1 LALTRLANAAAL
13 FLHVL
18 PTPLRGY
25 CFAVRQNERQLP
37 YGSGKSKGEV
47 SMVKKQGVYDACKAK
62 VLAIQE
68 AYDEFVNTVEEYKAL
83 LTSLIEDSDPND
95 VDDKHLLV
103 VANLQRNT
111 TNGLINTLDT
121 DIHDDLT
128 RLSDR
133 VIRFKHWE
141 DGLFV

>member
-1 LALTRLANAAAL
+1 
-13 FLHVL
+13 
-18 PTPLRGY
+18 
-25 CFAVRQNERQLP
+25 
-37 YGSGKSKGEV
+37 
-47 SMVKKQGVYDACKAK
+47 MVKKEGVYHACKAK

-68 AYDEFVNTVEEYKAL
+68 AYDEFVNAAEEYKAL
-83 LTSLIEDSDPND
+83 LTTLIDDSDPD
-95 VDDKHLLV
+95 DAEDKHLLV

>member
-1 LALTRLANAAAL
+1 
-13 FLHVL
+13 
-18 PTPLRGY
+18 
-25 CFAVRQNERQLP
+25 
-37 YGSGKSKGEV
+37 
-47 SMVKKQGVYDACKAK
+47 MVKKQGVYNDCRAQ

-68 AYDEFVNTVEEYKAL
+68 AYDAFVNTVEEYKTL
-83 LTSLIEDSDPND
+83 LSKLIEESDPND
-95 VDDKHLLV
+95 ADDKHLLV
-103 VANLQRNT
+103 IANLQRNT

>member
-1 LALTRLANAAAL
+1 M
-13 FLHVL
+13 
-18 PTPLRGY
+18 
-25 CFAVRQNERQLP
+25 
-37 YGSGKSKGEV
+37 KGEAK
-47 SMVKKQGVYDACKAK
+47 MVKKQGVYDACKAK
-62 VLAIQE
+62 VVDIQE
-68 AYDEFVNTVEEYKAL
+68 AYDEFVNEIEEYKGL
-83 LTSLIEDSDPND
+83 LTKLIAECDPND
-95 VDDKHLLV
+95 EQDKHLLV

>member
-1 LALTRLANAAAL
+1 
-13 FLHVL
+13 
-18 PTPLRGY
+18 
-25 CFAVRQNERQLP
+25 
-37 YGSGKSKGEV
+37 
-47 SMVKKQGVYDACKAK
+47 MVKKQGVYDACKIQ
-62 VLAIQE
+62 VLAIQQ
-68 AYDEFVNTVEEYKAL
+68 AYDEFVNAVEEYKAL
-83 LTSLIEDSDPND
+83 LSKLIEESDPND
-95 VDDKHLLV
+95 AEDQHLLV

-111 TNGLINTLDT
+111 ANGLINTLDT

>member
-1 LALTRLANAAAL
+1 MAATA
-13 FLHVL
+13 
-18 PTPLRGY
+18 T
-25 CFAVRQNERQLP
+25 Q
-37 YGSGKSKGEV
+37 SGKSKGEAE
-47 SMVKKQGVYDACKAK
+47 MVKKQGVYDACKAK
-62 VLAIQE
+62 VVDIQE
-68 AYDEFVNTVEEYKAL
+68 AYDEFVNAIEEYKGL
-83 LTSLIEDSDPND
+83 LTKLIEECDPND
-95 VDDKHLLV
+95 EQDKHLLV

>member
-1 LALTRLANAAAL
+1 
-13 FLHVL
+13 
-18 PTPLRGY
+18 
-25 CFAVRQNERQLP
+25 
-37 YGSGKSKGEV
+37 
-47 SMVKKQGVYDACKAK
+47 MVKKQGIYDACKTK
-62 VLAIQE
+62 VLTIQE
-68 AYDEFVNTVEEYKAL
+68 AYDEFVNSVEEYKAL
-83 LTSLIEDSDPND
+83 LTRLIEDSDPND
-95 VDDKHLLV
+95 ADDKHLLV
-103 VANLQRNT
+103 VANSQRNT

>member
-1 LALTRLANAAAL
+1 
-13 FLHVL
+13 
-18 PTPLRGY
+18 
-25 CFAVRQNERQLP
+25 
-37 YGSGKSKGEV
+37 
-47 SMVKKQGVYDACKAK
+47 M
-62 VLAIQE
+62 
-68 AYDEFVNTVEEYKAL
+68 EEYKAL
-83 LTSLIEDSDPND
+83 LTRLIEDSDPND
-95 VDDKHLLV
+95 ADDKHLLV

-121 DIHDDLT
+121 DVHDDLT

>member
-1 LALTRLANAAAL
+1 M
-13 FLHVL
+13 
-18 PTPLRGY
+18 GKKEGIY
-25 CFAVRQNERQLP
+25 NE
-37 YGSGKSKGEV
+37 
-47 SMVKKQGVYDACKAK
+47 CKAK

-68 AYDEFVNTVEEYKAL
+68 AYDEFVNAVEAYKAL
-83 LTSLIEDSDPND
+83 LSNLIEDSDP
-95 VDDKHLLV
+95 DDANEKHLLV

-121 DIHDDLT
+121 DIHDDLI

-141 DGLFV
+141 EGLFV